1 MSNYPENI
9 DAFSPVT
16 GDTEMTE
23 HAERH
28 TAEESSI
35 VAIETALGTNPE
47 GDADTVADRLDA
59 QDALIAD
66 NTQAI
71 ADIVIPDTSNFA
83 TKSEVEAADQTLQD
97 EIDALPEPNTY
108 KLETDGNTR
117 SVPQIQ
123 LVDQDDEYSNVVFN
137 AGDGISI
144 TSVASGLNF
153 AVDTDIIP
161 NTDDFATK
169 TEVAEAD
176 ATTLQSAEDY
186 TDAEIGKIVIPDT
199 SSFAT
204 KTELADADAAT
215 LDAAKSYTDSA
226 IDDIE
231 VPSTDNFATKTEVEE
246 ADAATLQAAND
257 YTDEVQPD
265 LATYATKTYVDDAD
279 AGLQQQIDQIEVY
292 DDTDL
297 TATVDSKFTMGGTW
311 GELAGR
317 A

>member
-1 MSNYPENI
+1 MSNYPESI

-59 QDALIAD
+59 QDTLIAD

-71 ADIVIPDTSNFA
+71 ADIVIPDTS
-83 TKSEVEAADQTLQD
+83 
-97 EIDALPEPNTY
+97 
-108 KLETDGNTR
+108 
-117 SVPQIQ
+117 
-123 LVDQDDEYSNVVFN
+123 
-137 AGDGISI
+137 
-144 TSVASGLNF
+144 
-153 AVDTDIIP
+153 
-161 NTDDFATK
+161 
-169 TEVAEAD
+169 
-176 ATTLQSAEDY
+176 
-186 TDAEIGKIVIPDT
+186 
-199 SSFAT
+199 
-204 KTELADADAAT
+204 
-215 LDAAKSYTDSA
+215 
-226 IDDIE
+226 
-231 VPSTDNFATKTEVEE
+231 NFATKTEVEE

-317 A
+317 ANVV

>member
-1 MSNYPENI
+1 MSNYPESI

-16 GDTEMTE
+16 GSTEMTE

-59 QDALIAD
+59 QDTLIAD

-71 ADIVIPDTSNFA
+71 SD
-83 TKSEVEAADQTLQD
+83 
-97 EIDALPEPNTY
+97 LPEPNTY
-108 KLETDGNTR
+108 RLETDANTR

-144 TSVASGLNF
+144 TSVGSGLNF

-161 NTDDFATK
+161 D
-169 TEVAEAD
+169 
-176 ATTLQSAEDY
+176 TT
-186 TDAEIGKIVIPDT
+186 
-199 SSFAT
+199 
-204 KTELADADAAT
+204 
-215 LDAAKSYTDSA
+215 
-226 IDDIE
+226 
-231 VPSTDNFATKTEVEE
+231 NFSTKTEVEE
-246 ADAATLQAAND
+246 ADAATLKAAND

>member
-1 MSNYPENI
+1 MSNYPESI

-16 GDTEMTE
+16 GSTEMTE

-59 QDALIAD
+59 QDTLIAD
-66 NTQAI
+66 NAQAI
-71 ADIVIPDTSNFA
+71 SD
-83 TKSEVEAADQTLQD
+83 
-97 EIDALPEPNTY
+97 LPEPNTY
-108 KLETDGNTR
+108 RLETDANTR

-144 TSVASGLNF
+144 TSVGSGLNF

-161 NTDDFATK
+161 DTDDFATK

-176 ATTLQSAEDY
+176 AATLQSAEDY
-186 TDAEIGKIVIPDT
+186 TDTEIGKITIPDV
-199 SSFAT
+199 SVYAT

-231 VPSTDNFATKTEVEE
+231 IPSTDNFATKTEVEE
-246 ADAATLQAAND
+246 ADAATLKAAND

-317 A
+317 S

>member
-1 MSNYPENI
+1 MSNYPESI

-16 GDTEMTE
+16 GSTEMTE

-47 GDADTVADRLDA
+47 GDADTVAERLDA
-59 QDALIAD
+59 QDTLIAD

-71 ADIVIPDTSNFA
+71 SDIVIPDTSGFA
-83 TKSEVEAADQTLQD
+83 TKSEVEAGDKTLQD

-108 KLETDGNTR
+108 RLETDANTR

-123 LVDQDDEYSNVVFN
+123 LVDQDDEYTNVVFN

-144 TSVASGLNF
+144 TSVGSGLNF
-153 AVDTDIIP
+153 AVDTSI
-161 NTDDFATK
+161 
-169 TEVAEAD
+169 
-176 ATTLQSAEDY
+176 
-186 TDAEIGKIVIPDT
+186 IPDT
-199 SSFAT
+199 DDFAT

-231 VPSTDNFATKTEVEE
+231 IPSTDNFATKTEVEE
-246 ADAATLQAAND
+246 ADAATLKAAND

-317 A
+317 ANVV

>member
-47 GDADTVADRLDA
+47 GAADTVADRLDA
-59 QDALIAD
+59 QDTLIAD

-71 ADIVIPDTSNFA
+71 ADIVVPDTAN
-83 TKSEVEAADQTLQD
+83 
-97 EIDALPEPNTY
+97 
-108 KLETDGNTR
+108 
-117 SVPQIQ
+117 
-123 LVDQDDEYSNVVFN
+123 
-137 AGDGISI
+137 
-144 TSVASGLNF
+144 
-153 AVDTDIIP
+153 
-161 NTDDFATK
+161 FATK

-186 TDAEIGKIVIPDT
+186 TDTEIGKIVIPDT

-204 KTELADADAAT
+204 KTE
-215 LDAAKSYTDSA
+215 
-226 IDDIE
+226 
-231 VPSTDNFATKTEVEE
+231 VEE
-246 ADAATLQAAND
+246 ADATTLKAAND

-279 AGLQQQIDQIEVY
+279 AGLQQQIDAIETY
-292 DDTDL
+292 DDSDL

-317 A
+317 ANVV